1 MILLQR
7 QRSRGNNE
15 RYLATDKFAWQMIL
29 LPRQD
34 KRGNNV
40 YSLATITFAWQMI
53 YLPRHNGRGNNT
65 LSNKIIAWQ
74 QKSIA
79 TLSLIVFTTS
89 RYKDE
94 CGKCSYCHTNE
105 CCDNVLLQCLATLQE
120 KLTLATPNQQRL
132 QVLIAT

>member
-7 QRSRGNNE
+7 QRGRGNNE

-74 QKSIA
+74 QNLLPRYRSLYLPPLATKTNVASARIA
-79 TLSLIVFTTS
+79 TPMNVVIT
-89 RYKDE
+89 
-94 CGKCSYCHTNE
+94 SYCN
-105 CCDNVLLQCLATLQE
+105 AW
-120 KLTLATPNQQRL
+120 QRCKKS
-132 QVLIAT
+132 